1 MAIEQTVSET
11 VAVDPTNEGDTATES
26 LPPNDGDDEV
36 DVTLIRW
43 MLSLSPLE
51 RLRTAQRYANSAQR
65 LRNAPRRVRL
75 RDDSPGPFKA

>member
-1 MAIEQTVSET
+1 MIE
-11 VAVDPTNEGDTATES
+11 PTES
-26 LPPNDGDDEV
+26 LYSTVHSNDDENTVPQSGQQTHSDDGV
-36 DVTLIRW
+36 DLTLIRW

-75 RDDSPGPFKA
+75 